1 MCFISWKS
9 KNYFQLLVKYLKH
22 FLYFLQCACSSLFL
36 TTTPSTLKWNQRS
49 CLRTSDQNIEP
60 CGLYLIWNI
69 KGKASCWGQEEGNL
83 HEISSFFGYP
93 PSSFTNTDSG
103 GSGFTGKHRIKSNL
117 IKYYILLFSL
127 GKKHTKSLMLF
138 YFDVTIGDQK
148 L

>member
-1 MCFISWKS
+1 MLYQLEIKKLFSTAGKIFETFVIFSPMCMFKFIP
-9 KNYFQLLVKYLKH
+9 NYN
-22 FLYFLQCACSSLFL
+22 
-36 TTTPSTLKWNQRS
+36 PSTLKWNQRS

-93 PSSFTNTDSG
+93 SSSFTNTDSG
-103 GSGFTGKHRIKSNL
+103 GSGFTGKHRIKYNL
-117 IKYYILLFSL
+117 ITYYILLFSL